1 MRASSGVAASRSWR
15 YGRCATRGRETRA
28 RATTQG
34 DTGRRGFVR
43 QSVGVGLSMA
53 MAVLAAP
60 LGADAGVEYTRRG
73 MSRFSQNDVEG
84 SMEDFDRVIAND
96 ARYASYMWQRGISAY
111 YLEAF
116 DVGAAQFRD
125 DVRVNANDT
134 EEAVWAFLCEARD
147 DAKGFEYAR
156 KNMLVTGK
164 DSRLVMSSVYGL
176 FAGQNDE
183 GALREAGK
191 RSASDEFYSALYL
204 GLWYEVNGDAARA
217 KQEILRANNTAY
229 GKLSGDYMA
238 DVAKVHAKRR
248 GWIV

>member
-1 MRASSGVAASRSWR
+1 
-15 YGRCATRGRETRA
+15 
-28 RATTQG
+28 
-34 DTGRRGFVR
+34 
-43 QSVGVGLSMA
+43 
-53 MAVLAAP
+53 
-60 LGADAGVEYTRRG
+60 